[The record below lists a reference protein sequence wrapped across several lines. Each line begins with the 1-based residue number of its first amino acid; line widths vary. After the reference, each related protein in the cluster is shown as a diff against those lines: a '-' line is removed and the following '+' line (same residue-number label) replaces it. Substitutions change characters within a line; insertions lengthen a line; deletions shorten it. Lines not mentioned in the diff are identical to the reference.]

1 MLCIE
6 HVKVHLDWL
15 YESVCFE
22 FRNDYKSDVLTQGEE
37 LRVEL
42 LVVDDVYC
50 LNVLHSATARTVAP
64 LGDVIVVDLAR
75 HFASTWNTNNSP
87 TGGCYLARH
96 FASTWNTNN
105 SPTGGCYLARHFAS
119 TWNTNNSP
127 TGGCYRCRS
136 CPTLR

>member
-75 HFASTWNTNNSP
+75 HFASTPEYHPAWVE
-87 TGGCYLARH
+87 YLEH
-96 FASTWNTNN
+96 STD
-105 SPTGGCYLARHFAS
+105 
-119 TWNTNNSP
+119 TWP
-127 TGGCYRCRS
+127 
-136 CPTLR
+136 P